1 MKYVRSTAQ
10 FPDPVSVGARDWGEE
25 TLLATSSG
33 NFTLKKLFI
42 KAGAKGG
49 LQYHRKKDECGYVIS
64 GRMIIRFDDGTGT
77 LAEKEVGPGD
87 TFLFPQNSVHQEEAI
102 EDTVIIEASTP
113 FLNDRVRVEEDY
125 GQEIS
130 GGLPTTSEKD
140 IIEL

>member
-1 MKYVRSTAQ
+1 MKSGRSIAQ
-10 FPDPVSVGARDWGEE
+10 FPVPETVGARDWGEE

-64 GRMIIRFDDGTGT
+64 GRMIIRYDNGAGT
-77 LAEKEVGPGD
+77 LVEKEVGPGD
-87 TFLFPQNSVHQEEAI
+87 TFLFPQHSVHQEEAV

-113 FLNDRVRVEEDY
+113 FLHDRVRVEEDY